1 MDSNIQI
8 QNLKS
13 NIANMKLQIDTIE
26 MQNNNMLMMN
36 NPIGGQLINLSI
48 QMMNTGIQ
56 TFNYGKNMM
65 MMNMNS
71 MEYFYEEL
79 KKVSEQINLVI
90 NEYNNYKNQQQNM
103 ILMQQNLMM
112 HQQCE
117 PKIKFVNLRFEHSS
131 GKKSLIAVKHGTTVK
146 EALNLYFIKEFG
158 NPVDEIMFDYN
169 GSLIN
174 KNEPSFVE
182 IFFEGRDFAIIR
194 VSLINKNIKL
204 INE

>member
-1 MDSNIQI
+1 
-8 QNLKS
+8 
-13 NIANMKLQIDTIE
+13 
-26 MQNNNMLMMN
+26 
-36 NPIGGQLINLSI
+36 
-48 QMMNTGIQ
+48 MNTGIQ

-90 NEYNNYKNQQQNM
+90 NEYNNYKQQNM

-112 HQQCE
+112 QQQCE
-117 PKIKFVNLRFEHSS
+117 PKIKFVNLRFDHSS
-131 GKKSLIAVKHGTTVK
+131 GKKSVIAVKYGTTVK

-158 NPVDEIMFDYN
+158 NPVDKIIFYYN

-182 IFFEGRDFAIIR
+182 IFFEYRGFAIIQ
-194 VSLINKNIKL
+194 VCEI
-204 INE
+204 

>member
-1 MDSNIQI
+1 
-8 QNLKS
+8 
-13 NIANMKLQIDTIE
+13 
-26 MQNNNMLMMN
+26 MN
-36 NPIGGQLINLSI
+36 NPIVGQLINLSI

-65 MMNMNS
+65 MVMNMNS

-79 KKVSEQINLVI
+79 KKVSKQINLVI
-90 NEYNNYKNQQQNM
+90 NEYNNYKNLQQNM

-117 PKIKFVNLRFEHSS
+117 PEIKFVNLRFDHSS
-131 GKKSLIAVKHGTTVK
+131 GKKSLISVKHGTTVK

-158 NPVDEIMFDYN
+158 NPVDKIIFNYN

-182 IFFEGRDFAIIR
+182 IFFKYRDFAIIR
-194 VSLINKNIKL
+194 VCEI
-204 INE
+204 